1 MHKLNRRAA
10 LAGLVLTGLAAAGC
24 GGQKP
29 AELTAGQIM
38 QQSSDALK
46 KVQTLHFRLNSAN
59 GKMVIGT
66 GLAAQSVEGDVA
78 QPDRLKGSA
87 TASFGKVTVDIAFV
101 IIGSHEYITNPV
113 TKRWQQINANSEAPN
128 LLDPQ
133 RGAPVLL
140 SQATNLQKLAN
151 ENVGGA
157 DCFHIQGTV
166 PSTLVAGLVGG
177 KGSANTLAGDIWVG
191 AADFL
196 PHQIRLNGPV
206 SADEPPEIQRTLELS
221 NFGETI
227 TIDPPM

>member
-1 MHKLNRRAA
+1 MQKLNRRAA
-10 LAGLVLTGLAAAGC
+10 LAGLFLTGLAAAGC
-24 GGQKP
+24 SGQKSP
-29 AELTAGQIM
+29 ELTAGQIM

-46 KVQTLHFRLNSAN
+46 KVQTLHFRLTSAN

-66 GLAAQSVEGDVA
+66 GLAAQLVEGDVA

-87 TASFGKVTVDIAFV
+87 TATFGKVIVDIGFV
-101 IIGSHEYITNPV
+101 IIGSQEYFTNPV
-113 TKRWQQINANSEAPN
+113 TKAWQKLPANSDAPN

-151 ENVGGA
+151 ENVGGV
-157 DCFHIQGTV
+157 DCFHVQGTV
-166 PSTLVAGLVGG
+166 PSKLVAGLIGG

-196 PHQIRLNGPV
+196 PRQIRLDGPV
-206 SADEPPEIQRTLELS
+206 SVDEPPEIQRTLELS